1 MVYVITGGPGFGKT
15 SILNRL
21 DELGFPVCPEIA
33 RKLISEMAGPSISGQ
48 SHFPVNFEQLVAKER
63 LNFLIANSIDSIAFS
78 DRGLPDQIAFSLYKK
93 KQPSAFMEELVANN
107 RYAPFV
113 FVTPPWEEIY
123 SRDEVRGESFTEA
136 VQIHEQIV
144 AVYSGL
150 SYKIINLPLTNTEK
164 RVRFILDFLGI

>member
-21 DELGFPVCPEIA
+21 AELGFPVCPEVA
-33 RKLISEMAGPSISGQ
+33 RRLILEMGGSAVFGRTSL
-48 SHFPVNFEQLVAKER
+48 PVNFEQLVAKER
-63 LNFLIANSIDSIAFS
+63 LDFLLANSAESIAFS

-93 KQPSAFMEELVANN
+93 KQPTGFMEELVANN

-123 SRDEVRGESFTEA
+123 SMDDIRGESFTEA
-136 VQIHEQIV
+136 LQIHEQIV